1 MKVIKRILILM
12 FFTSIFFFIPVH
24 AEKPY
29 LEAKDY
35 ISIGMKDVTSEVNA
49 FLNAC
54 KAQNKNAYFNKGIYK
69 IKGTVS
75 LKNGVSIIGEPGAI
89 LQGTDAV
96 YQSHMQDNVESVS
109 DIFIEHLVLD
119 NVTLYFKGAESTNIV
134 IQNNV
139 FMNAR
144 KVDTSISTGL
154 QPDENNKN
162 GGESTGYYISKNYNK
177 IDILSNLFLRDAHSL
192 GRGIGIYKTKD
203 AVIQDNYFGLLEDI
217 ENSIVSDETKA
228 LKQLI
233 LSLHLLDENSNQG
246 YFMTG
251 INVINSDKDVTI
263 LGNHLSFNKDITEAG
278 YEDGSQSTSGYN
290 RDHFIYAK
298 MYDGLEIVGNYF
310 KGMNKNQ
317 DGAVKCRNGQNLWIY
332 KNIFEDSLIL
342 LYVQNAK
349 ENLWLKNVLIEE
361 NIFINQDYD
370 PKLVE
375 IPSGS
380 TTLKKYITIDYL
392 ILIKNYDATAVVD
405 NITIQSNHILSAA
418 LANEQIR
425 IDNTQYS
432 MPTNL
437 WIQDNKNELGQ
448 LARLTILNTKD
459 QSNYDSNQG
468 DSPNFTTGTKYVPA
482 IKEEYKALS
491 IKDQAKCNVVDFEID
506 HKRILTEADS
516 IYVDGSRYSGEIL
529 SNGSHHLLFVKN
541 TTTTILVENEAYT
554 ISSYVYTN
562 CEIFIEDTYT
572 LYFETFGHGK
582 ESWSEEAARL
592 PEELLVLIE
601 SGWIFKGWYLDEE
614 FKTPAVTGNLLEQDT
629 TVYAKWEKEIYTISF
644 NTMGHGI
651 TPNAITGTK
660 LPDNLPV
667 LSEAGWT
674 FEGWYMDNN
683 FQSLALAGEE
693 IFSNVALYAK
703 WERIAY
709 SISFERNGKGEEI
722 NTIYGVTMIPTLP
735 TPKEE
740 GYRFLGW
747 YLDETF
753 HTQAIEGTSIQKNT
767 TLYAKWEV
775 VKYYKVVFQLI
786 GEGIVKEE
794 HIKEGAQV
802 MAPVLEPK
810 EGYHFKGWFIDEAC
824 STFWNFDD
832 VIEKDTEL
840 FGLWVLLP
848 KGYTIQFELNGHGLQ
863 IENINEAM
871 KLPTSLPIPEA
882 EGYSFKGWYLDA
894 TFSKL
899 AQPGIEIHENVTLY
913 AQWEKIIKQ
922 YKVIFYIADYGALVE
937 IKVEEFKKITRP
949 EDPIIEGK
957 TFYGWYED
965 ETYTTKFDFDKD
977 VITKET
983 ILYGKWI
990 EDLPSP
996 QRIHPFLI
1004 VGPVL
1009 AGMLCIGLGIV
1020 GVVIYKK
1027 RKK

>member
-1 MKVIKRILILM
+1 M
-12 FFTSIFFFIPVH
+12 
-24 AEKPY
+24 
-29 LEAKDY
+29 
-35 ISIGMKDVTSEVNA
+35 
-49 FLNAC
+49 
-54 KAQNKNAYFNKGIYK
+54 
-69 IKGTVS
+69 
-75 LKNGVSIIGEPGAI
+75 
-89 LQGTDAV
+89 
-96 YQSHMQDNVESVS
+96 
-109 DIFIEHLVLD
+109 
-119 NVTLYFKGAESTNIV
+119 
-134 IQNNV
+134 
-139 FMNAR
+139 
-144 KVDTSISTGL
+144 
-154 QPDENNKN
+154 
-162 GGESTGYYISKNYNK
+162 
-177 IDILSNLFLRDAHSL
+177 LFRS
-192 GRGIGIYKTKD
+192 
-203 AVIQDNYFGLLEDI
+203 
-217 ENSIVSDETKA
+217 
-228 LKQLI
+228 
-233 LSLHLLDENSNQG
+233 
-246 YFMTG
+246 
-251 INVINSDKDVTI
+251 
-263 LGNHLSFNKDITEAG
+263 
-278 YEDGSQSTSGYN
+278 
-290 RDHFIYAK
+290 
-298 MYDGLEIVGNYF
+298 
-310 KGMNKNQ
+310 
-317 DGAVKCRNGQNLWIY
+317 
-332 KNIFEDSLIL
+332 
-342 LYVQNAK
+342 
-349 ENLWLKNVLIEE
+349 
-361 NIFINQDYD
+361 
-370 PKLVE
+370 
-375 IPSGS
+375 
-380 TTLKKYITIDYL
+380 
-392 ILIKNYDATAVVD
+392 
-405 NITIQSNHILSAA
+405 
-418 LANEQIR
+418 
-425 IDNTQYS
+425 
-432 MPTNL
+432 
-437 WIQDNKNELGQ
+437 
-448 LARLTILNTKD
+448 
-459 QSNYDSNQG
+459 
-468 DSPNFTTGTKYVPA
+468 
-482 IKEEYKALS
+482 
-491 IKDQAKCNVVDFEID
+491 
-506 HKRILTEADS
+506 
-516 IYVDGSRYSGEIL
+516 
-529 SNGSHHLLFVKN
+529 
-541 TTTTILVENEAYT
+541 
-554 ISSYVYTN
+554 
-562 CEIFIEDTYT
+562 
-572 LYFETFGHGK
+572 
-582 ESWSEEAARL
+582 EAARL